1 MSIINRWYEILELL
15 LSRDTLTSKE
25 IEDKLQ
31 LTPYTIKNNIEL
43 LNNELIGIAHIYEKD
58 KNYHIKIEDFTQ
70 LQKIMSG
77 SLKKESDFNSSSKR
91 VAYILKELF
100 LNKGYHI
107 ITNFAEELSVSRNTI
122 NNDLK
127 AARELLKNYEVSID
141 STTGKGIRLTGSVLD
156 KRIVYMNLVQDYFD
170 FEFINEDSV
179 SHLLKILSN
188 YNINEKLIN
197 RILKAVDV
205 LIGSIQLGEKLEQPI
220 AYYSNIVEES
230 LVFEEIIYTIES
242 YYELSLSQYERDFV
256 SFPLNLNN
264 TNQYKKTSETSHNYL
279 VDIFNHMVE
288 KIEDSFVIELDRE
301 LLYSKISNH
310 LFHLINRS
318 IFDVAPQEIFYG
330 EVEKK
335 YPFSFEIAKVSASSI
350 ESDINREIDLIEVN
364 YLTLYFE
371 MVLRDTWDSMNMNVA
386 IISDAGIGAT
396 NIIQR
401 QIDSVI
407 GKGTQFTHFSESNY
421 LEAELSEFFVIFTA
435 VPLKN
440 PPKAVPII
448 RISNILSDQW
458 LSKELEKVIVTNPNL
473 INSTLTDVY
482 TLDHN
487 KDYMTNLLFLIDQ
500 LQDEKLVDEEFKQR
514 IIKREEKQLTVFD
527 NGIAFPHE
535 VNPGSE
541 RITLNVGI
549 FEEEYIINHEHINM
563 MLLLAVPDNLT
574 ESNEQKLMEL
584 YDLIFRLSNDHNF
597 KQDISS
603 INNRIDFIEYLE
615 NRRLSL

>member
-15 LSRDTLTSKE
+15 LARDTVTSKE
-25 IEDKLQ
+25 IEEKLQ
-31 LTPYTIKNNIEL
+31 LTRYTIKNNIEM
-43 LNNELIGIAHIYEKD
+43 LNSELTGIARIYEQN
-58 KNYHIKIEDFTQ
+58 KNYHIQIEDFTQ

-77 SLKKESDFNSSSKR
+77 SFKKESDFNSSSKR

-100 LNKGYHI
+100 LSKDYRI
-107 ITNFAEELSVSRNTI
+107 ITDFAEELSVSRNTI

-127 AARELLKNYEVSID
+127 TARELLEGYEVNID
-141 STTGKGIRLTGSVLD
+141 SATGKGIRLIGSTLD
-156 KRIVYMNLVQDYFD
+156 KRIVYMSLVQDYFD
-170 FEFINEDSV
+170 FEFIDEDTTSQ
-179 SHLLKILSN
+179 LLKILSD
-188 YNINEKLIN
+188 YNISEKLIN
-197 RILKAVDV
+197 RILKVVDV
-205 LIGSIQLGEKLEQPI
+205 LIGSIQLRRTLEQPI
-220 AYYSNIVEES
+220 AYYNNIVEDS
-230 LVFEEIIYTIES
+230 LVFEEIIYFIED

-264 TNQYKKTSETSHNYL
+264 TNQYKKTFEGSHDYL
-279 VDIFNHMVE
+279 IDIFNNMVKKVE
-288 KIEDSFVIELDRE
+288 ESFVIELNRK